1 MDELQSSFKN
11 EFNADKLLR
20 KQMDKQYEL
29 FPVEALLSGAVTGII
44 MNFPC

>member
-20 KQMDKQYEL
+20 KQMDKQYEVIRMERFCPEL
-29 FPVEALLSGAVTGII
+29 
-44 MNFPC
+44 